1 VIDWIEGALAA
12 KELDRVVLEVGGVGF
27 RIAIPL
33 STYEALPDAGS
44 RARLLTHLH
53 VREDELSLYG
63 FATADEKRAFET
75 AIGVSGIGPK
85 LALLLL
91 STFSVRRLA
100 EAVTTG
106 DVATL
111 VRVPGVGRKTAERLV
126 VELRD
131 KFEDLALE
139 AGVAPGRRTGPA
151 TPGGERGEGAL
162 KALVTLGFPRAQASD
177 AIRAAVEEAPGA
189 GLEELVRR
197 ALGTLGGQPAAKR

>member
-1 VIDWIEGALAA
+1 VIDWIEGLLAA
-12 KELDRVVLEVGGVGF
+12 KELDHVVLEVGGLGF

-63 FATADEKRAFET
+63 FASADEKRAFET
-75 AIGVSGIGPK
+75 ATGVSGIGPK

-131 KFEDLALE
+131 KFEHLALE
-139 AGVAPGRRTGPA
+139 AGVPSGRRSTA
-151 TPGGERGEGAL
+151 IVPGGERGEGAI

-177 AIRAAVEEAPGA
+177 AVRSAVEESPSSE
-189 GLEELVRR
+189 LEELVRR
-197 ALGTLGGQPAAKR
+197 ALGVLGGQPAAKR